1 MVAAKP
7 GESFYGRRGKRIMDL
22 VIAVPALVLLTPV
35 MAVVGALVRHELGR
49 PVLFRQ
55 VRCGRNGR
63 AFTLVKFRTLAAAR
77 DSAGN
82 PLPDDSPEA
91 YAQAREGKRNTRLGD
106 FLRRTSLDELPELL
120 NIVIGEM
127 SLVGPRPLLV
137 DYLPRYTP
145 EQLRRHE
152 VRPGLTGW
160 AQVRGRAALSWE
172 QRFEHD
178 VWYVDHVSLR
188 RDLAILAQTFVDVL
202 RQRDTA
208 EPGFATGSEF
218 LGTSR
223 QDAGS

>member
-1 MVAAKP
+1 
-7 GESFYGRRGKRIMDL
+7 MDL
-22 VIAVPALVLLTPV
+22 AIAIPALVLLTPV
-35 MAVVGALVRHELGR
+35 MVRQQLGR

-55 VRCGRNGR
+55 VRCGRTGR
-63 AFTLVKFRTLAAAR
+63 AFTLVKFRTLADAR
-77 DSAGN
+77 DSEGN
-82 PLPDDSPEA
+82 LLPNDSPEA

-120 NIVIGEM
+120 NIVTGKM

-160 AQVRGRAALSWE
+160 AQVSGRAALSWE

-188 RDLAILAQTFVDVL
+188 RDLVILAHTFVDVL
-202 RQRDTA
+202 CQRDTA
-208 EPGFATGSEF
+208 EPGFSTGSEF
-218 LGTSR
+218 LGTIR
-223 QDAGS
+223 EDAGS